1 MSYRPSRLGRQPHD
15 PSVVRAL
22 SVASLAA
29 PNPHHSLISDH
40 TLRTSA
46 PFDCWTLRDH
56 QKGHVRA
63 LEPSPSGEWLLSAA
77 DDATVLFINFY
88 GGWAVAKLTL
98 YNTNGRFE
106 ILAAV
111 WCSEIIVL
119 CGGSNGFIY
128 FMEFDPQNGLY
139 PISLRVILS
148 PMLEQVS
155 SMKIDASRT
164 LLAIA
169 YGTSVAI
176 YSRDVEAGFDSWEY
190 VDRVAKPSA
199 DPQYL
204 VHGIRWF
211 GQAPCKLLVGYV
223 AGGMAVWESPQRM
236 HFFEKD
242 LANMCTVGAFCL
254 SGDETFLATTTLE
267 QTVVMFPMSHYGP
280 VIEEAV
286 VYKYPKAIT
295 KMLVL
300 PVVISASD
308 LVLCGSAV
316 SDVNVVHRSGVP
328 AYVIKGGLDYIR
340 AIASFGDLIA
350 VASSG
355 AGDYQIKCYMFQARG
370 DAASWARGSAPE
382 MKHITCAE
390 ALVAGKLGQDCPTAT
405 ISEVSD
411 SETIQPTIRN
421 PPAPATKKNI
431 SSLKRTLKPISNQ
444 DPNAK
449 PVPNRNAKAS
459 DTTVGDQNY
468 ATHISVFII
477 VATTKLVK
485 VGEAWLR
492 LDGRLLV
499 SYLAIGLALTTIIL
513 ATTPPGAVPFSE
525 TWKPSND
532 KQIYKAN
539 FDADEMILIWAIRST
554 YKFLGY
560 QFGIWIEAMFT
571 LDPAPEK

>member
-1 MSYRPSRLGRQPHD
+1 MSHRPSRLGRQPHD

-22 SVASLAA
+22 SVASFAA
-29 PNPHHSLISDH
+29 PNPHHSLIADH

-111 WCSEIIVL
+111 WCLEIIVL

-128 FMEFDPQNGLY
+128 FMELD
-139 PISLRVILS
+139 
-148 PMLEQVS
+148 
-155 SMKIDASRT
+155 T
-164 LLAIA
+164 

-176 YSRDVEAGFDSWEY
+176 YSRDVDAGFDSWEY

-199 DPQYL
+199 EPQYL

-223 AGGMAVWESPQRM
+223 AGGMAVWESPQRI
-236 HFFEKD
+236 HFFEKN
-242 LANMCTVGAFCL
+242 LANMCTIGDFCL
-254 SGDETFLATTTLE
+254 SGDEAFLAATTLE
-267 QTVVMFPMSHYGP
+267 QTVVIFPMSHYGP
-280 VIEEAV
+280 VFEEAT
-286 VYKYPKAIT
+286 VYQYPKAIS

-308 LVLCGSAV
+308 LILCGSAV
-316 SDVNVVHRSGVP
+316 SDVNVVHKSGTT
-328 AYVIKGGLDYIR
+328 AYVMKGGLDYVR

-355 AGDYQIKCYMFQARG
+355 AGDYQIKCYMFQTRG
-370 DAASWARGSAPE
+370 DAASWARGPAPE

-411 SETIQPTIRN
+411 SETVQPTIRN
-421 PPAPATKKNI
+421 PPAPATKKHN
-431 SSLKRTLKPISNQ
+431 SSLKRTLKPTGNQ

-449 PVPNRNAKAS
+449 PGPVRNAKAS
-459 DTTVGDQNY
+459 DTTVGDRNY
-468 ATHISVFII
+468 AANISVFINI
-477 VATTKLVK
+477 TTTKLVK
-485 VGEAWLR
+485 VGEAWLQ
-492 LDGRLLV
+492 LDSCLLV
-499 SYLAIGLALTTIIL
+499 SYLAIGLALMTIML

-525 TWKPSND
+525 TWKPSSD

-539 FDADEMILIWAIRST
+539 FDADEMILIWVIRSI

-560 QFGIWIEAMFT
+560 QFSIWVECLFNVAHACT
-571 LDPAPEK
+571 LGLPRTIMHFAGGWMRNLYSELYRN